1 MIWYWKIDIVLK
13 RYLVRLMDSE
23 LMIFDWLK
31 IGGSFASGDIPGVL
45 LKSAMAMV
53 MDMDRLFHCEERSIG
68 KTTVSILR
76 IIQNWISSILF
87 STGLPSWR
95 WTEISWILRD
105 SYFRRI
111 WTSFCWWMK
120 NIYEHFKQVLD
131 IILKMYCTDGMSKSI
146 GEYKVFYTFLTLKVW
161 RSSCWMWL

>member
-68 KTTVSILR
+68 KTTVSIFE
-76 IIQNWISSILF
+76 NH
-87 STGLPSWR
+87 P
-95 WTEISWILRD
+95 E
-105 SYFRRI
+105 
-111 WTSFCWWMK
+111 
-120 NIYEHFKQVLD
+120 LD
-131 IILKMYCTDGMSKSI
+131 
-146 GEYKVFYTFLTLKVW
+146 
-161 RSSCWMWL
+161 

>member
-76 IIQNWISSILF
+76 IIQNWINSILLL
-87 STGLPSWR
+87 TGLPS
-95 WTEISWILRD
+95 
-105 SYFRRI
+105 
-111 WTSFCWWMK
+111 
-120 NIYEHFKQVLD
+120 
-131 IILKMYCTDGMSKSI
+131 
-146 GEYKVFYTFLTLKVW
+146 
-161 RSSCWMWL
+161 